1 MSSSASTLMSSEAG
15 EAAEAIERQASVIEP
30 RLDTLV
36 KRLRALEP
44 ALAFTCARGS
54 SDHAATYAKF
64 LFETRLGLPTV
75 SQHPSLTSLYGGT
88 VAGAAGAAFFAIS
101 QSGRSPDLLAAT
113 RAARAA
119 GALVV
124 GLVNDEHSPLAGA
137 VDTLLP
143 LTAGLETSVAATKSY
158 IASLAMIVRLVARW
172 TDDATFEAAIR
183 GMPDALRVAWQ
194 VDWGEAVGPLSRS
207 RSAFVLGRGSTLGI
221 AQEAAL
227 KLKET
232 CSIHAEAFSLAEVA
246 HGPMTLVGPG
256 FPVLVFVPRDAD
268 PALAKPVL
276 DTLRGAGAHL
286 LVVGEETLPLS
297 VDLHPAIAPIA
308 MIQSFYRLAD
318 AVAFARGRDPDRP
331 PLLSKVTRTR

>member
-1 MSSSASTLMSSEAG
+1 MNSEAG
-15 EAAEAIERQASVIEP
+15 EAAAAIARQASMIEP
-30 RLDTLV
+30 HLDALV
-36 KRLRALEP
+36 ARLRALAP

-54 SDHAATYAKF
+54 SDHAATFAKF

-75 SQHPSLTSLYGGT
+75 SQHPSLTSLYGAP

-101 QSGRSPDLLAAT
+101 QSGRSPDLLAASQ
-113 RAARAA
+113 AARAA
-119 GALVV
+119 GALVI
-124 GLVNDEHSPLAGA
+124 GLVNDENSPLAET

-143 LTAGLETSVAATKSY
+143 LTAGPETSVAATKSY
-158 IASLAMIVRLVARW
+158 IASLAMIARLVARW
-172 TDDATFEAAIR
+172 TGDEGFEAAVR
-183 GMPDALRVAWQ
+183 SMPEALRAAWQ
-194 VDWGEAVGPLSRS
+194 TDWGAAVGPLSRA
-207 RSAFVLGRGSTLGI
+207 RNAFVLGRGSTLGI

-256 FPVLVFVPRDAD
+256 FPVLVFAPRDAD
-268 PALAKPVL
+268 PAASQPVL
-276 DTLRGAGAHL
+276 DVLRNAGADL
-286 LVVGEETLPLS
+286 LVVGEDALPLS
-297 VDLHPAIAPIA
+297 GELHPAVAPIA

-318 AVAFARGRDPDRP
+318 AVAIARGRDPDRP